1 MEPKDR
7 AMQQVLQQ
15 QVTVQAGGKVEVV
28 CPELKAG
35 EIVDVVVS
43 AAIVPERTVVRQS
56 EDEGAR
62 PRRSVVDILDE
73 APGHL
78 LFKTAQEVDEY
89 IREERDSWDR

>member
-1 MEPKDR
+1 
-7 AMQQVLQQ
+7 MQQVVQQ
-15 QVTVQAGGKVEVV
+15 QVTVQAGGKVELV

-43 AAIVPERTVVRQS
+43 AAPDSKRSSARQPGGGRS
-56 EDEGAR
+56 R
-62 PRRSVVDILDE
+62 PRRSVLDILNE

>member
-1 MEPKDR
+1 
-7 AMQQVLQQ
+7 MQQMLQQ
-15 QVTVQAGGKVEVV
+15 QVTVQAGGKVELV

-43 AAIVPERTVVRQS
+43 TALDRVRSSAWQSGDERP
-56 EDEGAR
+56 R
-62 PRRSVVDILDE
+62 PRRSVLDILNE